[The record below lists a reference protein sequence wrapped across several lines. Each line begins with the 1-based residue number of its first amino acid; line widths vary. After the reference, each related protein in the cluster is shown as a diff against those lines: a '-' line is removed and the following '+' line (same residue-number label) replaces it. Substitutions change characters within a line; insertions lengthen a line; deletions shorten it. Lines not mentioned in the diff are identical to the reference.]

1 MLDADKNKLI
11 FDLLQAALFQK
22 DITLPNNIDW
32 NQILQ
37 EMKIQT
43 VAGLP
48 YEWLCS
54 RDVLDAKIKMYWN
67 QIVVF
72 QVSFWVKL
80 MHEQELLIQL
90 MRKNNIN
97 MVILKGAAAA
107 IYYPRPDLR
116 TMGDIDFLVNP
127 KEFQK
132 AYHILL
138 ENGYQLAYPEDATPH
153 HITLRKNNIVFEIHK
168 SLSIIARNNAGKY
181 GDYLQ
186 RLLIKGLSSIEQK
199 KIENWEF
206 PTLPRLQNGIVLLLH
221 VVQHLNS
228 GLGLRQIVDWMMF
241 VNSDLNDETWRLEF
255 QPILRKIKLEKFAIT
270 LTRMCQLHLGLRTE
284 DITWCH
290 SADSLLCN
298 KLLDHFM
305 EKGNFG
311 RKLRK
316 KSIKSGQIIYILST
330 NRTPLKF
337 FKILQDSGI
346 HNWKLAKKY
355 PILRPFAWIYQACRY
370 TWKGL
375 NRKHPVQ
382 SILSDWKKSKKQVDL
397 LDELKLF
404 DK

>member
-22 DITLPNNIDW
+22 NITLPNNIDW

-54 RDVLDAKIKMYWN
+54 RNVLDAKIKMYWN

-97 MVILKGAAAA
+97 MAILKGATAA

-138 ENGYQLAYPEDATPH
+138 ENGYQLCDPEGDKDY
-153 HITLRKNNIVFEIHK
+153 HIAFKKNNVTFELHNTLPIIR
-168 SLSIIARNNAGKY
+168 SIKNAPF
-181 GDYLQ
+181 LQ
-186 RLLIKGLSSIEQK
+186 ELIEDGLCHAEQKSIEQ
-199 KIENWEF
+199 WSF
-206 PTLPRLQNGIVLLLH
+206 PMLPRLQNGIILLLH
-221 VVQHLNS
+221 IVQHIKS

-241 VNSDLNDETWRLEF
+241 VNKELNDEIWKSEF
-255 QPILRKIKLEKFAIT
+255 QPILKKIKLEAFAIT
-270 LTRMCQLHLGLRTE
+270 LTKMCQLYLGLKTK

-290 SADSLLCN
+290 SADPLLC
-298 KLLDHFM
+298 KELLNHFI

-311 RKLRK
+311 RKAGKSGIVVFALSTDKNLFGFLRK
-316 KSIKSGQIIYILST
+316 
-330 NRTPLKF
+330 
-337 FKILQDSGI
+337 LQRNGNI
-346 HNWKLAKKY
+346 NWKLAKKH
-355 PILRPFAWIYQACRY
+355 PILRPFAWFYQICRY
-370 TWKGL
+370 IRRGS
-375 NRKHPVQ
+375 NRKHSLQ
-382 SILSDWKKSKKQVDL
+382 LLKKEWKKSRKKIQL
-397 LDELKLF
+397 FDELGLF
-404 DK
+404 EK

>member
-132 AYHILL
+132 AYHI
-138 ENGYQLAYPEDATPH
+138 Y
-153 HITLRKNNIVFEIHK
+153 
-168 SLSIIARNNAGKY
+168 
-181 GDYLQ
+181 
-186 RLLIKGLSSIEQK
+186 
-199 KIENWEF
+199 
-206 PTLPRLQNGIVLLLH
+206 
-221 VVQHLNS
+221 
-228 GLGLRQIVDWMMF
+228 
-241 VNSDLNDETWRLEF
+241 
-255 QPILRKIKLEKFAIT
+255 
-270 LTRMCQLHLGLRTE
+270 
-284 DITWCH
+284 
-290 SADSLLCN
+290 
-298 KLLDHFM
+298 
-305 EKGNFG
+305 
-311 RKLRK
+311 
-316 KSIKSGQIIYILST
+316 
-330 NRTPLKF
+330 
-337 FKILQDSGI
+337 
-346 HNWKLAKKY
+346 
-355 PILRPFAWIYQACRY
+355 
-370 TWKGL
+370 
-375 NRKHPVQ
+375 
-382 SILSDWKKSKKQVDL
+382 
-397 LDELKLF
+397 
-404 DK
+404 